1 MKIENYKKQLKELLS
16 KGLTIDEADAVIYG
30 DVSLENV
37 LKQHTKN
44 PLDEAFEVEEAQ
56 MSTYDDAEKIMKV
69 VNEIA
74 EKSKNKY
81 KRYN

>member
-44 PLDEAFEVEEAQ
+44 PLDEAFEVEEVQ

-69 VNEIA
+69 VNEIT

>member
-30 DVSLENV
+30 DISLENV

-44 PLDEAFEVEEAQ
+44 SLDEAFEVEEVQ
-56 MSTYDDAEKIMKV
+56 MLTYDDAEKIMKV

>member
-30 DVSLENV
+30 DTSLENV

-44 PLDEAFEVEEAQ
+44 PLDEAFEVEEVQ